1 MPMQPIDFLFAFV
14 ALARAMLHQPFGQ
27 IALQLDAVGG
37 LDVQRGPHD
46 VPPKVLLG
54 ENKDHPSASMARAHL
69 LDAPLGEKFRG
80 GAIDAKMHRRPP
92 PVFSGLLLVFH
103 RTYGRCR
110 FGRY

>member
-1 MPMQPIDFLFAFV
+1 MQPIDFLFAFV

-27 IALQLDAVGG
+27 IALQPDAIGG
-37 LDVQRGPHD
+37 IDVQRGSHGAPS
-46 VPPKVLLG
+46 KMLLG
-54 ENKDHPSASMARAHL
+54 EKEDQSFGIGGAHL